1 MLYIALRTESN
12 RGPTAKRRFPKD
24 VFVIMPH
31 QRDAGFHRINLD
43 HTHRFGMSVA
53 LLMCSLRPP
62 FEWFGRYRY
71 VLFVC
76 QFASLF
82 HYEDLMMLMS
92 CDVGRVHTHMWTYK
106 ILVLLQVQERIP
118 PIWGAR
124 VRKCRSEGM
133 QRTGMWRR
141 AFLSR
146 IYR

>member
-12 RGPTAKRRFPKD
+12 RGPAAKRRFPKD

-53 LLMCSLRPP
+53 LLMCSLRPA

-76 QFASLF
+76 QFASWF
-82 HYEDLMMLMS
+82 HYEDLMMLMP
-92 CDVGRVHTHMWTYK
+92 CDVGRVHTHMWIYK
-106 ILVLLQVQERIP
+106 YKNV
-118 PIWGAR
+118 
-124 VRKCRSEGM
+124 CRRSGEQGYANADQKVCNVWECGEG
-133 QRTGMWRR
+133 RFFR
-141 AFLSR
+141 ASFADPT
-146 IYR
+146 